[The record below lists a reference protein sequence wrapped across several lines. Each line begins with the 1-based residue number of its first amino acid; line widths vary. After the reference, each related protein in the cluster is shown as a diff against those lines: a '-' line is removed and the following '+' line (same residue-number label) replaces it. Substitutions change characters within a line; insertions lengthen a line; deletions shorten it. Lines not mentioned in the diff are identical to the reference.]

1 LNGYSY
7 KKLWFRCKKL
17 KTLACLENR
26 MDLNKILKEVFEKKP
41 EEKVIVMH
49 DSAKKYAKD
58 WEYRIRLAESFNI
71 PLLKYEAT
79 NANNAD
85 LPKEC
90 IFEGKKHDFEAVLS
104 GFDIIIAL
112 TEFSATAPLS
122 KLAKKHGFRGASMPG
137 FTKEM
142 LPALD
147 IDFKEL
153 KKEVDMIDFG
163 EDATI
168 VFEVKGKE
176 YKMFFDLRGLKVLRD
191 DGSCI
196 KAGKIIN
203 LPSGET
209 FISPKDKDSR
219 TKGELPI
226 QLDGNVVVFRVED
239 NHIISSDKPHLL
251 MDRIKEDYA
260 VGNIA
265 ELAVGVLGKY
275 GIKPCGRT
283 LLDEKLGLHIALGR
297 NDHFGGTTG
306 VDSFKKKENVWHQ
319 DYVYIKEKQPDIK
332 IKEIRLK

>member
-1 LNGYSY
+1 MNI
-7 KKLWFRCKKL
+7 K
-17 KTLACLENR
+17 
-26 MDLNKILKEVFEKKP
+26 KILKEVFNKKKD
-41 EEKVIVMH
+41 ETVLVIY
-49 DSAKKYAKD
+49 DIPKSDNPD
-58 WEYRIRLAESFNI
+58 WEYRRKLAES
-71 PLLKYEAT
+71 LKLPYASYDAT
-79 NANNAD
+79 YANNSD

-90 IFEGKKHDFEAVLS
+90 IFQGKKQDFKSVLS
-104 GFDIIIAL
+104 KFDIIIAL

-122 KLAKKHGFRGASMPG
+122 KLAKKHSFRGASMPG

-153 KKEVDMIDFG
+153 KKDVDMIDFG
-163 EDATI
+163 EDAQI

-176 YKMFFDLRGLKVLRD
+176 YKMFFDLRGMKVLRD
-191 DGSCI
+191 DGSCT
-196 KAGKIIN
+196 KTGKIIN

-209 FISPKDKDSR
+209 FISPKDKDSGTR
-219 TKGELPI
+219 GELPI
-226 QLDGNVVVFRVED
+226 QLEGNVVVFRVED

-265 ELAVGVLGKY
+265 ELAMGVLGKY

-306 VDSFKKKENVWHQ
+306 VDSFKEKKNVWHQ

-332 IKEIRLK
+332 IKKIRLK